1 MNPISQALR
10 EFLKDEE
17 IEIFDNTQY
26 QFSSLEDDE
35 EIIVVLNYFGDE
47 NLYIQTGEGQ
57 AVLAFGQWRK
67 TYDDSYEDIEL
78 LKDDIAQIMTNNSY
92 VWTIID
98 SRNCIVG
105 YVDHHGV

>member
-35 EIIVVLNYFGDE
+35 EIIVVLNYFGD
-47 NLYIQTGEGQ
+47 
-57 AVLAFGQWRK
+57 
-67 TYDDSYEDIEL
+67 
-78 LKDDIAQIMTNNSY
+78 
-92 VWTIID
+92 
-98 SRNCIVG
+98 
-105 YVDHHGV
+105 